1 MKYAILKHA
10 DNGKFYLNIYDTN
23 DNDAIEVFSTR
34 GDALKYLMRNGYNPL
49 GPSSL
54 DGKQEWMKEE
64 VTGWV

>member
-10 DNGKFYLNIYDTN
+10 DNGKFYLNIYSTD
-23 DNDAIEVFSTR
+23 DNDSVEVFSTR
-34 GDALKYLMRNGYNPL
+34 GDALKYLMVNGFSPL

-64 VTGWV
+64 VGGWV